1 MKEKENDMENKS
13 YKISDAV
20 AMRMVQIF
28 QEAVLFGVDGADL
41 MRQVRLIPDHTEPD
55 TMTLDPEYVVAVEEM
70 HQKYMA
76 EAEVRQSEESVATP
90 QFPEFKL
97 FS

>member
-1 MKEKENDMENKS
+1 MENKS

-28 QEAVLFGVDGADL
+28 QEAVIFGIDGADL
-41 MRQVRLIPDHTEPD
+41 MRQVRLVPDHTEPD
-55 TMTLDPEYVVAVEEM
+55 TMTLDPAYVVAVEEM
-70 HQKYMA
+70 HQKYMSELNEKQA
-76 EAEVRQSEESVATP
+76 EEQANVDLLP
-90 QFPEFKL
+90 QDFKL

>member
-1 MKEKENDMENKS
+1 MENKS

-28 QEAVLFGVDGADL
+28 QEAVIFGIDGADL

-55 TMTLDPEYVVAVEEM
+55 TMTLDPAYVVAVEEM
-70 HQKYMA
+70 HQKYMN
-76 EAEVRQSEESVATP
+76 ELNEKQEESHNVDLIP
-90 QFPEFKL
+90 QDFKL

>member
-1 MKEKENDMENKS
+1 MENKS

-28 QEAVLFGVDGADL
+28 QEAVIFGVDGADL

-55 TMTLDPEYVVAVEEM
+55 TMTLDPAYVVAVEEM
-70 HQKYMA
+70 HQKYMSELNEKQA
-76 EAEVRQSEESVATP
+76 EEQANVDLLP
-90 QFPEFKL
+90 QDFKL